1 MVSRGPALAP
11 LQPLAT
17 PPPPLPLPVPRRADL
32 RVEMHAQKIATADA
46 DEVRPRLGSG

>member
-17 PPPPLPLPVPRRADL
+17 PPLPLPLPVPR